1 VRGVGALAALALLVF
16 FGLGMHRGL
25 LLGSDI
31 KSRCWPWA
39 GVLPAVP
46 LQAPALSDPVWQF
59 VPWLRLARAELG
71 QGRLPLWNPH
81 QDGGEPLLGNAI
93 SALGSPLNW
102 PPLLLGIDPGWNLS
116 LLLRILVALAAAFFW
131 LRDIGRS
138 SLAAALGAVGF
149 ALSGPFVAWLEHPQ
163 TLVAAGVPLLLLFA
177 RRVARHAGYREVA
190 ALAMSTFLVL
200 SGGHPET
207 QLMAAMLAAAVVI
220 REALA
225 SRRFDAWLPPA
236 GAALLGLGLAA
247 PLLLP
252 FAEYFRES
260 AARLGF
266 GRSPFTLPARDL
278 LRFVL
283 PNVPGSNGIEAA
295 ASVSI
300 VLLGLVPVGL
310 ALRHDAETRFWAAA
324 AGVMLLATY
333 ENPVSRALA
342 FSTPVH
348 WTRLL
353 LFVPLGMGVVASSGL
368 DAWRKHVTA
377 RRGTGQATAFAVC
390 LLLLALAELTLRA
403 QGVHAVTSAAEIA
416 PATPLLERLRADRG
430 LFRILPLHTFLPPNS
445 ATDYGLDDVRGYDAL
460 DPAGWL
466 AARRAMGRFGPTP
479 TTTEG
484 MEPWD
489 LEMGGAALDVWN
501 VRYLLL
507 DPRFTFSVED
517 LNARRRLD
525 LEEVYSG
532 PDGRILRNRR
542 ELARG
547 RLSVPG
553 SVTLRE
559 RSATLWDF
567 EIDAALPGVF
577 TLANP
582 FFPGWRA
589 TLDGHDVRLDLS
601 PGAPMALAVP
611 AGRHRVRIDYRPRSV
626 LLGIG
631 VMITAALALLFLRLR
646 QGPPSARAR

>member
-1 VRGVGALAALALLVF
+1 MRGAGALVALAFVVF

-25 LLGSDI
+25 LLSSDI

-39 GVLPAVP
+39 GVLPTLP

-59 VPWLRLARAELG
+59 VPWLRLAREEILH
-71 QGRLPLWNPH
+71 GRLPLWNPH

-93 SALGSPLNW
+93 SALGSPLSW
-102 PPLLLGIDPGWNLS
+102 PPLLLGIDLGWNLS
-116 LLLRILVALAAAFFW
+116 LLLRIVVAFAAAFLWLRDLGRSALAAT
-131 LRDIGRS
+131 
-138 SLAAALGAVGF
+138 LGAVAF
-149 ALSGPFVAWLEHPQ
+149 ALSGSFVAWLEHPQ

-177 RRVARHAGYREVA
+177 RRVARHAGPREVT
-190 ALAMSTFLVL
+190 ALAGSTFLVL

-207 QLMAAMLAAAVVI
+207 QLMAALLAAAVVI
-220 REALA
+220 RETLA
-225 SRRFDAWLPPA
+225 SRRFDAWLPPV

-283 PNVPGSNGIEAA
+283 PSVPGSNGIEAA

-300 VLLGLVPVGL
+300 VLLGLVPIGL
-310 ALRHDAETRFWAAA
+310 ALRYDGETRFWAAA

-342 FSTPVH
+342 FATPVH

-353 LFVPLGMGVVASSGL
+353 LFVPLGLGVVASSGL
-368 DAWRKHVTA
+368 DALRKQVAA
-377 RRGTGQATAFAVC
+377 RRGTRQATALSAC
-390 LLLLALAELTLRA
+390 LLLLAFAELTLRA
-403 QGVHAVTSAAEIA
+403 RGVHAVTSASRIA
-416 PATPLLERLRADRG
+416 PTTPLLDRLRADPG

-466 AARRAMGRFGPTP
+466 VARRAMGRFGPTP

-484 MEPWD
+484 IEPGD
-489 LEMGGAALDVWN
+489 LEMGGAALDFWN

-507 DPRFTFSVED
+507 DPRFTFPVEEW
-517 LNARRRLD
+517 NARRRLD
-525 LEEVYSG
+525 LEEIYSG
-532 PDGRILRNRR
+532 PDGRILRNKRVLPR
-542 ELARG
+542 A

-553 SVTLRE
+553 SVTVRQRLPTR
-559 RSATLWDF
+559 WDI
-567 EIDAALPGVF
+567 EIDSSLPGF
-577 TLANP
+577 FLLADP
-582 FFPGWRA
+582 FFPGWSG
-589 TLDGHDVRLDLS
+589 TVDGKD
-601 PGAPMALAVP
+601 MALRLQPGDPITFPVP
-611 AGRHRVRIDYRPRSV
+611 AGRHTVRIDYRPQSLRWGMAALVASALV
-626 LLGIG
+626 L
-631 VMITAALALLFLRLR
+631 LALLLQWRPR
-646 QGPPSARAR
+646 

>member
-1 VRGVGALAALALLVF
+1 VRGAGALAALAFVVF

-25 LLGSDI
+25 LLSSDI

-39 GVLPAVP
+39 GVRPPLP

-59 VPWLRLARAELG
+59 VPWLRLAREEILH
-71 QGRLPLWNPH
+71 GRLPLWNPH

-93 SALGSPLNW
+93 SALGSPLYW

-116 LLLRILVALAAAFFW
+116 LLLRIVVAFAAAFLW
-131 LRDIGRS
+131 LRDLGRS
-138 SLAAALGAVGF
+138 ALAAALGAVAF
-149 ALSGPFVAWLEHPQ
+149 ALSGSFVAWLEHPQ

-177 RRVARHAGYREVA
+177 RRVTRHSGPREVT
-190 ALAMSTFLVL
+190 ALAGSTLLVL

-207 QLMAAMLAAAVVI
+207 QLMAALLAAAVVI
-220 REALA
+220 RETLA
-225 SRRFDAWLPPA
+225 SRRFDAWLPPV

-260 AARLGF
+260 AARLGL

-283 PNVPGSNGIEAA
+283 PSVLGSNAIEAA

-300 VLLGLVPVGL
+300 VLLGLVPIGL
-310 ALRHDAETRFWAAA
+310 ALRHDGETRFWAAA

-333 ENPVSRALA
+333 ANPVSRALA
-342 FSTPVH
+342 FATPVH

-353 LFVPLGMGVVASSGL
+353 LFVPLGLGVVASSGL
-368 DAWRKHVTA
+368 DALRKRVAA
-377 RRGTGQATAFAVC
+377 RRGTRQATALSAC
-390 LLLLALAELTLRA
+390 LLLLAFAELTLRA
-403 QGVHAVTSAAEIA
+403 RGVHAVTSAAQIA
-416 PATPLLERLRADRG
+416 PATPLLDRLRADPG

-466 AARRAMGRFGPTP
+466 VARRPMGRFGPTP

-484 MEPWD
+484 IEPGD
-489 LEMGGAALDVWN
+489 LEMGGAALDFWN

-507 DPRFTFSVED
+507 DPRFTFPVEEW
-517 LNARRRLD
+517 NARRRLD
-525 LEEVYSG
+525 LEEIYSG

-547 RLSVPG
+547 RLSVAG

-559 RSATLWDF
+559 RRATLWDF
-567 EIDAALPGVF
+567 DIDAALPGVF

-589 TLDGHDVRLDLS
+589 RVDGRDAHLDLS
-601 PGAPMALAVP
+601 PGAPIALAVP
-611 AGRHRVRIDYRPRSV
+611 AGRHRIRIDYRPRSF
-626 LLGIG
+626 LLG
-631 VMITAALALLFLRLR
+631 VAAMIIAALALLALRLR
-646 QGPPSARAR
+646 PGAALAGAR

>member
-1 VRGVGALAALALLVF
+1 MRGAGALGALAFLVF

-25 LLGSDI
+25 LLSSDI

-39 GVLPAVP
+39 GVLPALT

-59 VPWLRLARAELG
+59 VPWLRFAREELRH
-71 QGRLPLWNPH
+71 GRLPLWNPH

-93 SALGSPLNW
+93 SALGSPLNL

-116 LLLRILVALAAAFFW
+116 LLLRIVVAFAAAFLW

-138 SLAAALGAVGF
+138 SLAAALGAVAF

-177 RRVARHAGYREVA
+177 RRVARHAGPREVT
-190 ALAMSTFLVL
+190 ALAGSTFLVL

-207 QLMAAMLAAAVVI
+207 QLMAALLAAAVVI
-220 REALA
+220 REVLA
-225 SRRFDAWLPPA
+225 SRRFHAWLPPA
-236 GAALLGLGLAA
+236 AAALLGLGLAA

-266 GRSPFTLPARDL
+266 GRSPFTLAARDL

-283 PNVPGSNGIEAA
+283 PSVPGSNAVEAA

-300 VLLGLVPVGL
+300 VMLGLVPVGL
-310 ALRHDAETRFWAAA
+310 ALRHDGETRFWAAA
-324 AGVMLLATY
+324 VGVLLLATY

-342 FSTPVH
+342 FATPVH

-368 DAWRKHVTA
+368 DAWRKLVAA
-377 RRGTGQATAFAVC
+377 RRGPGHATAFAAC
-390 LLLLALAELTLRA
+390 LLLLAFVELTLRA
-403 QGVHAVTSAAEIA
+403 RGVHAVTSAAEVA

-466 AARRAMGRFGPTP
+466 LARRAIGRFGPTP

-484 MEPWD
+484 IEPWD
-489 LEMGGAALDVWN
+489 LEMGGAALDFWN
-501 VRYLLL
+501 VRYVLL
-507 DPRFTFSVED
+507 DPRFTFSVEE
-517 LNARRRLD
+517 LNARRRLH
-525 LEEVYSG
+525 LEEIYSG

-559 RSATLWDF
+559 RRATSWDF
-567 EIDAALPGVF
+567 EIDAARPGVF

-589 TLDGHDVRLDLS
+589 MVDGHGAPLDLA
-601 PGAPMALAVP
+601 PGAPIEFAVP
-611 AGRHRVRIDYRPRSV
+611 AGRHRIRIDYRPRSF
-626 LLGIG
+626 LLGIAA
-631 VMITAALALLFLRLR
+631 MITAALALLTLRLR
-646 QGPPSARAR
+646 RVPPSGRAR